1 MEWIWPAVNW
11 LSVVICFVFA
21 VYVMKREASNVQKY
35 LMLTFVCGFAATVCN
50 MVEMY
55 ADTVDVA
62 LTAAKI
68 AYMGKLFMVLFALV
82 FAVEFAQI
90 KFSELPC
97 YLLGVVDTIFLALVM
112 TNEQHHWF
120 YRGVHMVEKANGMLY
135 MVTDKGPLYYII
147 MVEIALCIIVAVIV
161 VINGTRGR
169 STESK
174 GRAVALIALTILVIT
189 FIAAWLCYI
198 LETIDPATIVITAME
213 ILIMISVHQ
222 YGLLDSKQIVQKSAL
237 EATQEGLIFA
247 DEKKRLVYAN
257 AFAREL
263 FGETIEKGVSLEFF
277 FEEKEWVFDKN
288 ECHYEARV
296 SEVRNQQGDV
306 IQGYIMWIFDMTFL
320 NQYTNEMIRHKE
332 EAVNA
337 DRAKTNFL
345 AHISHELRTPMN
357 AIVGYAE
364 LAGKE
369 QSTLKGISYLGN
381 IKNAAKML
389 VEMMNEILD
398 ITKIE
403 SGKIEITEISYNLDK
418 LVREVSSMME
428 AQTAKKGL
436 QFNLE
441 VDSLIPKNLV
451 GDRGKVYEVVMN
463 LLSNAIKYTRE
474 GSVSLRIHRVESIQ
488 GQVLLQIEVEDTGI
502 GIKQEFFGKVFDKFS
517 QFDREKNYDIQGSG
531 LGLAITQYYV
541 QLMEGEIHIESEYGK
556 GTRFVVTLWQGIA
569 DGAIE
574 EEEWEA
580 VLDESITLKKAKVL
594 VVDDNEMNCDV
605 ARGLLN
611 CIGVEA
617 DTALSGEECLAM
629 LKAGEEY
636 AAILTDHMMPQM
648 DGVELMHHIRTLG
661 GEYEQ
666 LPIILQTANAISGVR
681 EQMLLEG
688 FDDFIAKPIQIG
700 ELQKVLLKY
709 LGTEEI

>member
-1 MEWIWPAVNW
+1 MGWIWPTINW
-11 LSVVICFVFA
+11 ICLIICFVFA
-21 VYVMKREASNVQKY
+21 VYIMKREASNVQKY
-35 LMLTFVCGFAATVCN
+35 LMLCFVCGFAASVCN

-55 ADTVDVA
+55 ADTLEVA

-90 KFSELPC
+90 RFSELPC
-97 YLLGVVDTIFLALVM
+97 YLLGLIDTAFLALVM
-112 TNEQHHWF
+112 TNEHHHWF
-120 YRGVHMVEKANGMLY
+120 YRDVHMEEKSNGMLY
-135 MVTDKGPLYYII
+135 MVTDKGPLYYVI
-147 MVEIALCIIVAVIV
+147 MVEIALCIIAAVIV
-161 VINGTRGR
+161 VLRGTRGQ

-174 GRAVALIALTILVIT
+174 GRVVALIALSTLVIVL
-189 FIAAWLCYI
+189 IASALCYI
-198 LETIDPATIVITAME
+198 LETIDPATVVITAME
-213 ILIMISVHQ
+213 ILIMIGVHT
-222 YGLLDSKQIVQKSAL
+222 YGLFDSKQIVQKSAL

-247 DEKKRLVYAN
+247 DEKKRLIYAN

-263 FGETIEKGVSLEFF
+263 FGESIAKGESLAYFL
-277 FEEKEWVFDKN
+277 EEKEWVFDKDG
-288 ECHYEARV
+288 CHYEARV
-296 SEVRNQQGDV
+296 SEVRNKQGDA
-306 IQGYIMWIFDMTFL
+306 IQGYIMWIFDMTFI
-320 NQYTNEMIRHKE
+320 NQYTSEMIRHKE
-332 EAVNA
+332 EAENA

-357 AIVGYAE
+357 AIVGYSE

-369 QSTLKGISYLGN
+369 QTTSKGMTYLNN

-389 VEMMNEILD
+389 IGMMNEILD

-418 LVREVSSMME
+418 LVCEVSSMME

-436 QFNLE
+436 EFGLE
-441 VDSLIPKNLV
+441 VDSLIPKNLI
-451 GDRGKVYEVVMN
+451 GDRGKIYEVIMN

-474 GSVSLRIHRVESIQ
+474 GSVSLRLKRLESIQ

-502 GIKQEFFGKVFDKFS
+502 GIKEEFFDKVFDKFA

-569 DGAIE
+569 DGAVE
-574 EEEWEA
+574 EETET
-580 VLDESITLKKAKVL
+580 LFDESIILKKAKVL

-611 CIGVEA
+611 CMGVEA
-617 DTALSGEECLAM
+617 DIALSGEECLAM
-629 LKAGEEY
+629 LKDGKEY
-636 AAILTDHMMPQM
+636 AVILTDHMMPQM

-661 GEYEQ
+661 EEYKQ

-681 EQMLLEG
+681 EHMLHEG